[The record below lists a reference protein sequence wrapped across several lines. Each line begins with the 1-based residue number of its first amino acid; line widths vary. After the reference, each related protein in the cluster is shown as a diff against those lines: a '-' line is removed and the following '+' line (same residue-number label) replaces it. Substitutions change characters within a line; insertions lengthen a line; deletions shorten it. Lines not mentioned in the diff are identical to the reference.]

1 MPEEIE
7 NLEGENNVNEQD
19 SSSKSSPSSVASKAA
34 DNIVDFNKYKA
45 RKNANKDNNTSNSTK
60 NNSGNNLKSSLLNKV
75 SSAGN
80 GLKNKATNAV
90 LNKVPALKALSVVNS
105 LNNARKAKKAAKAE
119 KSEKANANSEAS
131 DNKNSENDTNSS
143 TNTNTNDNS
152 TDNTNEKQ
160 SFNPLGSIFGSKNGI
175 LGKLSLFGK
184 LPTPVKFILVIGG
197 PLLTLLLF
205 FMPVIIII
213 GFFSGLFGTSEF
225 VSGTNF
231 AGGSGSINYGDYV
244 LSSEGDEILHQPLD
258 QFLASKGTSLEA
270 FNNLIA
276 SNVQENGY
284 GTRAGVVTAAVTLI
298 AELGNNYNVK
308 VPYFWGGGHADGVV
322 DGALGYWGSTQCHTY
337 ANGQS
342 YNYCGLDCSGFVP
355 WAIKNGGFSITPLV
369 TGGFQSLPGA
379 ERVSLTNSAVLQP
392 GDLLESS
399 GHVILIVG
407 VDENNYICAEAAGN
421 ETGVLFST
429 HPFNASGYWGV
440 NMEGFY
446 NTQAR
451 S

>member
-7 NLEGENNVNEQD
+7 NLEDDNNVNEQGN

-34 DNIVDFNKYKA
+34 SNIIDFNKYKS
-45 RKNANKDNNTSNSTK
+45 RETNKANIDSNK
-60 NNSGNNLKSSLLNKV
+60 KKSSNNIKPTMPNRGSGAL
-75 SSAGN
+75 N
-80 GLKNKATNAV
+80 GLKHKAGNAV
-90 LNKVPALKALSVVNS
+90 LNKVSNAHPALKALSVLNN
-105 LNNARKAKKAAKAE
+105 LNNARKNRKAA
-119 KSEKANANSEAS
+119 KANANSEAS
-131 DNKNSENDTNSS
+131 DNKISENSTNSS
-143 TNTNTNDNS
+143 TDTNTSDNS
-152 TDNTNEKQ
+152 NTTEKS
-160 SFNPLGSIFGSKNGI
+160 SFNPLSSIIGSKSGI
-175 LGKLSLFGK
+175 LGGLRIFGK
-184 LPTPVKFILVIGG
+184 LPMPIKLALVFGI
-197 PLLTLLLF
+197 PLLCFIIILL
-205 FMPVIIII
+205 PVILIF
-213 GFFSGLFGTSEF
+213 GVFSPLLGTSEAF
-225 VSGTNF
+225 GNQNVG
-231 AGGSGSINYGDYV
+231 GGSGNINYGDYV
-244 LSSEGDEILHQPLD
+244 LSSDGHEILHQPLD
-258 QFLASKGTSLEA
+258 EFLSSKGTSLEA

-276 SNVQENGY
+276 SNVEENGY

-446 NTQAR
+446 NTRAR

>member
-7 NLEGENNVNEQD
+7 NLEDENNVNEQGN
-19 SSSKSSPSSVASKAA
+19 SSSKSSPKSTTSKVAS
-34 DNIVDFNKYKA
+34 NIIDFNKYKA
-45 RKNANKDNNTSNSTK
+45 RKNANKDNNTPNSTK

-75 SSAGN
+75 KGAGN
-80 GLKNKATNAV
+80 GLKNKAGNAV
-90 LNKVPALKALSVVNS
+90 LNKVSNAHPALKALSVLNN
-105 LNNARKAKKAAKAE
+105 LNNARKNRKAA
-119 KSEKANANSEAS
+119 KANANSEAS
-131 DNKNSENDTNSS
+131 DNKISENSTNSS
-143 TNTNTNDNS
+143 TDTNTSDNS
-152 TDNTNEKQ
+152 NTTEKS
-160 SFNPLGSIFGSKNGI
+160 SFNPLSSIIGSKSGI
-175 LGKLSLFGK
+175 LGGLRIFGK
-184 LPTPVKFILVIGG
+184 LPMPIKLALVFGI
-197 PLLTLLLF
+197 PLLCLIIILL
-205 FMPVIIII
+205 PVILIF
-213 GFFSGLFGTSEF
+213 GVFSPLFGTSEAF
-225 VSGTNF
+225 GNQNIG
-231 AGGSGSINYGDYV
+231 GGSGNINYGDYV
-244 LSSEGDEILHQPLD
+244 LSSDGHEILHQPLD
-258 QFLASKGTSLEA
+258 EFLSSKGTSLEA

-276 SNVQENGY
+276 SNVEENGY

>member
-7 NLEGENNVNEQD
+7 NLEDDNNVNEQGN
-19 SSSKSSPSSVASKAA
+19 SSSKSSPSSVTGKAA
-34 DNIVDFNKYKA
+34 SNIIDFNKYKA
-45 RKNANKDNNTSNSTK
+45 RKNANKDNNTPNSTK

-75 SSAGN
+75 KGAGN
-80 GLKNKATNAV
+80 GLKNKAGNAV
-90 LNKVPALKALSVVNS
+90 LNKVSNAHPALKALSVLNN
-105 LNNARKAKKAAKAE
+105 LNNARKNRKAA
-119 KSEKANANSEAS
+119 KANANSEAS
-131 DNKNSENDTNSS
+131 DNKISENSTNSS
-143 TNTNTNDNS
+143 TDTNTSDNS
-152 TDNTNEKQ
+152 NTTEKS
-160 SFNPLGSIFGSKNGI
+160 SFNPLSSIIGSKSGI
-175 LGKLSLFGK
+175 LGGLRIFGK
-184 LPTPVKFILVIGG
+184 LPMPIKLALVFGI
-197 PLLTLLLF
+197 PLLCLIIILL
-205 FMPVIIII
+205 PVILIF
-213 GFFSGLFGTSEF
+213 GVFSPLLGTSEAF
-225 VSGTNF
+225 GNQNIG
-231 AGGSGSINYGDYV
+231 GGSGNINYGDYV
-244 LSSEGDEILHQPLD
+244 LSSDGHEILHQPLD
-258 QFLASKGTSLEA
+258 EFLSSKGTSLEA

-276 SNVQENGY
+276 SNVEENGY

-308 VPYFWGGGHADGVV
+308 VPYFWGGGHGIMAT
-322 DGALGYWGSTQCHTY
+322 GAEGNWGSTQCHTY

-342 YNYCGLDCSGFVP
+342 YNYCGLDCSGFVT
-355 WAIKNGGFSITPLV
+355 WAIYNGGFSITPLV

-446 NTQAR
+446 NTRAR

>member
-7 NLEGENNVNEQD
+7 NLEDENNVNEQGN
-19 SSSKSSPSSVASKAA
+19 SSSKSSPKSTTSKVAS
-34 DNIVDFNKYKA
+34 NIIDFNKYKA
-45 RKNANKDNNTSNSTK
+45 RKNANKDNNTPNSTK

-75 SSAGN
+75 KGAGN
-80 GLKNKATNAV
+80 GLKNKAGNAV
-90 LNKVPALKALSVVNS
+90 LNKVSNAHPALKALSVLNN
-105 LNNARKAKKAAKAE
+105 LNNARKNRKAA
-119 KSEKANANSEAS
+119 KANANSEAS
-131 DNKNSENDTNSS
+131 DNKISENSTNSS
-143 TNTNTNDNS
+143 TDTNTSDNS
-152 TDNTNEKQ
+152 NTTEKS
-160 SFNPLGSIFGSKNGI
+160 SFNPLSSIIGSKSGI
-175 LGKLSLFGK
+175 LGGLRIFGK
-184 LPTPVKFILVIGG
+184 LPMPIKLALVFGI
-197 PLLTLLLF
+197 PLLCFIIILL
-205 FMPVIIII
+205 PVILIF
-213 GFFSGLFGTSEF
+213 GVFSPLFGTSEAF
-225 VSGTNF
+225 GNQNIG
-231 AGGSGSINYGDYV
+231 GGSGNINYGDYV
-244 LSSEGDEILHQPLD
+244 LSSDGHEILHQPLD
-258 QFLASKGTSLEA
+258 EFLSSKGTSLEA

-276 SNVQENGY
+276 SNVEENGY

-399 GHVILIVG
+399 SHVILIVG

>member
-7 NLEGENNVNEQD
+7 NLEDDNNVNEQGN

-34 DNIVDFNKYKA
+34 SNIIDFNKYKS
-45 RKNANKDNNTSNSTK
+45 RETNKANIDSNK
-60 NNSGNNLKSSLLNKV
+60 KKSSNNIKPTMPNRGSGAL
-75 SSAGN
+75 N
-80 GLKNKATNAV
+80 GLKHKAGNAV
-90 LNKVPALKALSVVNS
+90 LNKVSNAHPALKALSVLNN
-105 LNNARKAKKAAKAE
+105 LNNARKNRKAA
-119 KSEKANANSEAS
+119 KANANSEAS
-131 DNKNSENDTNSS
+131 DNKISENSTNSS
-143 TNTNTNDNS
+143 TDTNTSDNS
-152 TDNTNEKQ
+152 NTTEKS
-160 SFNPLGSIFGSKNGI
+160 SFNPLSSIIGSKSGI
-175 LGKLSLFGK
+175 LGGLRIFGK
-184 LPTPVKFILVIGG
+184 LPMPIKLALVFGI
-197 PLLTLLLF
+197 PLLCFIIILL
-205 FMPVIIII
+205 PVILIF
-213 GFFSGLFGTSEF
+213 GVFSPLLGTSEAF
-225 VSGTNF
+225 GNQNVG
-231 AGGSGSINYGDYV
+231 GGSGNINYGNYV
-244 LSSEGDEILHQPLD
+244 LSSDGHEILHQPLD
-258 QFLASKGTSLEA
+258 EFLSSKGTSLEA

-276 SNVQENGY
+276 SNVEENGY

>member
-7 NLEGENNVNEQD
+7 NLEDDNNVNEQGN

-34 DNIVDFNKYKA
+34 SNIIDFNKYKS
-45 RKNANKDNNTSNSTK
+45 RETNKANIDSNK
-60 NNSGNNLKSSLLNKV
+60 KKSSNNIKPTMPNRGSGAL
-75 SSAGN
+75 N
-80 GLKNKATNAV
+80 GLKYKAGNAV
-90 LNKVPALKALSVVNS
+90 LNKVPALKALSVVKN
-105 LNNARKAKKAAKAE
+105 LKNARKNRKAA
-119 KSEKANANSEAS
+119 KANANSEAS
-131 DNKNSENDTNSS
+131 DNKISENSTNSS
-143 TNTNTNDNS
+143 TDTNTSDNS
-152 TDNTNEKQ
+152 NTTEKS
-160 SFNPLGSIFGSKNGI
+160 SFNPLSSIIGSKSGI
-175 LGKLSLFGK
+175 LGGLRIFGK
-184 LPTPVKFILVIGG
+184 LPMPIKLALVFGI
-197 PLLTLLLF
+197 PLLCLIIILL
-205 FMPVIIII
+205 PVILIF
-213 GFFSGLFGTSEF
+213 GVFSPLLGTSEAF
-225 VSGTNF
+225 GNQNIG
-231 AGGSGSINYGDYV
+231 GGSGNINYGDYV
-244 LSSEGDEILHQPLD
+244 LSSDGHEILHQPLD
-258 QFLASKGTSLEA
+258 EFLSSKGTSLEA

-276 SNVQENGY
+276 SNVEENGY

-308 VPYFWGGGHADGVV
+308 VPYFWGGGHGIMAT
-322 DGALGYWGSTQCHTY
+322 GAEGNWGSTQCHTY

-342 YNYCGLDCSGFVP
+342 YNYCGLDCSGFVT
-355 WAIKNGGFSITPLV
+355 WAIYNGGFSITPLV

-379 ERVSLTNSAVLQP
+379 EKVSLTNSAVLQP

-407 VDENNYICAEAAGN
+407 VDDNNYICAEAAGN

-446 NTQAR
+446 NTRAR

>member
-7 NLEGENNVNEQD
+7 NLEDDNNVNEQEN
-19 SSSKSSPSSVASKAA
+19 SSAKSSPKSTTSKVAS
-34 DNIVDFNKYKA
+34 NIIDFNKYKA
-45 RKNANKDNNTSNSTK
+45 RKNANKDNNTPNSTK

-75 SSAGN
+75 KGAGN
-80 GLKNKATNAV
+80 GLKNKAGNAV
-90 LNKVPALKALSVVNS
+90 LNKVSNAHPALKALSVLNN
-105 LNNARKAKKAAKAE
+105 LNNARKNRKAA
-119 KSEKANANSEAS
+119 KANANSEAS
-131 DNKNSENDTNSS
+131 DNKISENSTNSS
-143 TNTNTNDNS
+143 TDTNTSDNS
-152 TDNTNEKQ
+152 NTTEKS
-160 SFNPLGSIFGSKNGI
+160 SFNPLSSIIGSKSGI
-175 LGKLSLFGK
+175 LGGLRIFGK
-184 LPTPVKFILVIGG
+184 LPMPIKLALVFGI
-197 PLLTLLLF
+197 PLLCLIIILL
-205 FMPVIIII
+205 PVILIF
-213 GFFSGLFGTSEF
+213 GVFSPLFGTSEAF
-225 VSGTNF
+225 GNQNIG
-231 AGGSGSINYGDYV
+231 GGSGNINYGDYV
-244 LSSEGDEILHQPLD
+244 LSSDGHEILHQPLD
-258 QFLASKGTSLEA
+258 EFLSSKGTSLEA

-276 SNVQENGY
+276 SNVEENGY

-308 VPYFWGGGHADGVV
+308 IPYFWGGGHADGVV

>member
-7 NLEGENNVNEQD
+7 NLEDDNNVNEQGN
-19 SSSKSSPSSVASKAA
+19 SSSKSSPSSVAGKAA

-45 RKNANKDNNTSNSTK
+45 RQNANKDNNTPNSTK
-60 NNSGNNLKSSLLNKV
+60 NNSANNLKSSLLNKV
-75 SSAGN
+75 KGAGN
-80 GLKNKATNAV
+80 GLKNKAGNAV
-90 LNKVPALKALSVVNS
+90 LNKVSNAHPALKALSVINN

-119 KSEKANANSEAS
+119 KSEKANTNSDVS
-131 DNKNSENDTNSS
+131 DNKSGEN
-143 TNTNTNDNS
+143 NTNTTS
-152 TDNTNEKQ
+152 TNAEEGAEKK
-160 SFNPLGSIFGSKNGI
+160 SFNPFSSILGSKNGV
-175 LGKLSLFGK
+175 LGGLRIFGK
-184 LPTPVKFILVIGG
+184 LPMPIKLALVFGI
-197 PLLTLLLF
+197 PLLCLIIILL
-205 FMPVIIII
+205 PVILIF
-213 GFFSGLFGTSEF
+213 GVFSPLLGTSEAF
-225 VSGTNF
+225 GNQNIG
-231 AGGSGSINYGDYV
+231 GGSGNINYGDYV
-244 LSSEGDEILHQPLD
+244 LSSDGHEILHQPLD
-258 QFLASKGTSLEA
+258 EFLSSKGTSLEA

-276 SNVQENGY
+276 SNVEENGY

-308 VPYFWGGGHADGVV
+308 VPYFWGGGHGIMAT
-322 DGALGYWGSTQCHTY
+322 GAEGNWGSTQCHTY

-342 YNYCGLDCSGFVP
+342 YNYCGLDCSGFVT
-355 WAIKNGGFSITPLV
+355 WAIYNGGFSITPLV

-379 ERVSLTNSAVLQP
+379 EKVSLTNSAVLQP

-399 GHVILIVG
+399 GHVILIVD
-407 VDENNYICAEAAGN
+407 VDDNNYICAEAAGN

-446 NTQAR
+446 NTRAR